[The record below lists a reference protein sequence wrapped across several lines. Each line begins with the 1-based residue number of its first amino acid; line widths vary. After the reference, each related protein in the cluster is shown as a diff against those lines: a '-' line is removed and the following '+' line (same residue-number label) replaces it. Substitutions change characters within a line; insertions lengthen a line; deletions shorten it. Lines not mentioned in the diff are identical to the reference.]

1 MLWIFAFLLK
11 SRRVQSVLTSPCF
24 LMLDKR
30 RSHYTFKTFGSK
42 KSIVKSFEIHIS
54 IFYHMDFPQW
64 SYFFM
69 LWKYNLIYVVTSYRI
84 SAVLIALS
92 SVNAAKSKR
101 SDTRQL
107 INKKNKIAA
116 VYLSHLGLI
125 KLKIVYDLPLSIR
138 DLSRASTLQ
147 NAIMV

>member
-1 MLWIFAFLLK
+1 M
-11 SRRVQSVLTSPCF
+11 
-24 LMLDKR
+24 
-30 RSHYTFKTFGSK
+30 
-42 KSIVKSFEIHIS
+42 
-54 IFYHMDFPQW
+54 
-64 SYFFM
+64 
-69 LWKYNLIYVVTSYRI
+69 VTSYRI